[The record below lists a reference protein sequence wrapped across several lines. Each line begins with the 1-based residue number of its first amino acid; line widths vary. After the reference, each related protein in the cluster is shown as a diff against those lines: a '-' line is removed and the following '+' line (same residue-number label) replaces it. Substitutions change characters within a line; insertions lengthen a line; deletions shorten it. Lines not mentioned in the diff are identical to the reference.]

1 MKDGS
6 PHHHLIHAQTGRN
19 KWCQCGCSSDMRFGG
34 RHYIGIL
41 FVRTLWH
48 PACFSPVGKQ
58 RVLRRMYGKDN
69 RVLYSAKFS
78 QGFKVAARRA
88 WQVAG
93 VSNGDTK
100 IRVTGRGNPMAKS
113 YRAGLTRGEIASYPL
128 VPNCRKLPIEYHHR
142 SFARRMPPLF
152 LLVFF
157 KGIPRQLYLK
167 AKSSVKRCQVS
178 RCHVSPPV
186 TELKRPSSISSAK
199 NKSVPIAG
207 ENQRFAMVGALVAI
221 GNAVARTRVI

>member
-1 MKDGS
+1 MGVTDQTICTSQHARGQTSKMIAIMRKSMKDGS
-6 PHHHLIHAQTGRN
+6 PHHHVHPRANSTEHVMSIWLLKRHA
-19 KWCQCGCSSDMRFGG
+19 FEG

-41 FVRTLWH
+41 LVRTLWH

-78 QGFKVAARRA
+78 QSFNVVAARRA

-93 VSNGDTK
+93 VSNGDRK

-128 VPNCRKLPIEYHHR
+128 VPSCRKLPIEYHHR

-152 LLVFF
+152 LVVFF

-167 AKSSVKRCQVS
+167 R
-178 RCHVSPPV
+178 SPPLNGVKCQGV
-186 TELKRPSSISSAK
+186 TCHRRLR
-199 NKSVPIAG
+199 N
-207 ENQRFAMVGALVAI
+207 
-221 GNAVARTRVI
+221 